1 MYKIIR
7 LHQSKGHN
15 DAVIKSLIEALK
27 VVATNMYLTESI
39 NYLST
44 PSSDICKKLEKFQM
58 MDDQKLKDIV
68 NSPYNKLSSLPHQ

>member
-7 LHQSKGHN
+7 LHHSKGHN

-27 VVATNMYLTESI
+27 LIGTNMYLRESI

-44 PSSDICKKLEKFQM
+44 PSSDICNKLKKFQM

-68 NSPYNKLSSLPHQ
+68 NSPCNELSSLPHQ